1 MQNICLRIP
10 AVISYRLMHR
20 LVFLL
25 GLLWTCCAVAQPANA
40 PLIKLDELAPGMK
53 GEVWTVFRGTKPE
66 PFEVEVTGVVRNA
79 LGPGKSLILCQL
91 TDERVQKMGAV
102 AGMSGSPLYV
112 DGKLAGA
119 LSYQVQKFETVR
131 YAGFTPIGDLLEV
144 GQKSEIYAAQQAN
157 ETGSLTRV
165 HADATD
171 GFRPLSPVFAFGGVA
186 PRVVDWLKPQFAE
199 LGLEVSALGGSTTGN
214 ESALAAS
221 GPLRAGD
228 AVAVA
233 IASGDITLAATG
245 TVSYVNGDQ
254 VVAFGHPML
263 SLGNVSLPMARAEI
277 VTILPSNESSL
288 KVANTGEIIGTIDQ
302 DRLSAVAGRLGPG
315 PEMIPVEI
323 TIASADGGARSLNF
337 RAVRH
342 PQLTPLAIG
351 TGAAQAVLGS
361 NDAGLAN
368 GARLL
373 AEFDFEGD
381 ESVSTE
387 MLFGGAQGVLQGL
400 GDFARDVSALLQNPY
415 ASVFPSAIHVKVV
428 PLEKNPVT
436 TLEYVQLARNS
447 VPAGG
452 TQTITV
458 GWRDFQGNAGREI
471 VSIPIDPAWQGKQLD
486 VVITNG
492 SSLDQLTGRNF
503 VVTAAQLRSF
513 PAYLDYV
520 RQARSSEGLYIAVV
534 ESSRVFI
541 DQSTESRDLPD
552 SVARIAQR
560 ADQNRYQNRTA
571 LNALWETRALT
582 DRLVPGLIRKSFSVD
597 D

>member
-1 MQNICLRIP
+1 
-10 AVISYRLMHR
+10 MHR
-20 LVFLL
+20 IAFLIGLV
-25 GLLWTCCAVAQPANA
+25 CASCAIAQPANA
-40 PLIKLDELAPGMK
+40 PLVELDELTPGMK
-53 GEVWTVFRGTKPE
+53 GEVWTVFRGTEPE
-66 PFEVEVTGVVRNA
+66 PFEVEITGIVRNA

-144 GQKSEIYAAQQAN
+144 GQKSEVYAAQQSN
-157 ETGSLTRV
+157 KTGSLTRV
-165 HADATD
+165 SADTND
-171 GFRPLSPVFAFGGVA
+171 GFRPLSPVFAFGGVS

-199 LGLEVSALGGSTTGN
+199 LGLQVSALGGSTIGSEKSSAAN
-214 ESALAAS
+214 E
-221 GPLRAGD
+221 PLRAGD

-323 TIASADGGARSLNF
+323 TIAPSDGVERSLNF

-368 GARLL
+368 GARLV
-373 AEFDFEGD
+373 AEFEFEGD
-381 ESVSTE
+381 ESVTTE
-387 MLFGGAQGVLQGL
+387 MLFGGVQGVMQGL

-415 ASVFPSAIHVKVV
+415 ASVFPSAIRVKVV
-428 PLEKNPVT
+428 PLDKNPVT
-436 TLEYVQLARNS
+436 TLEYIQFARNT
-447 VPAGG
+447 VPVGG
-452 TQTITV
+452 EQTITI

-471 VSIPIDPAWQGKQLD
+471 VSIPIDPKWQGKQLD

-492 SSLDQLTGRNF
+492 NSLDQLTGRNF
-503 VVTAAQLRSF
+503 VTTSAQLRSF
-513 PAYLDYV
+513 PAYLDFV
-520 RQARSSEGLYIAVV
+520 RQARSSEGLYVAVV

-541 DQSTESRDLPD
+541 DQSVESRDLPD
-552 SVARIAQR
+552 SVSRIAQR

-582 DRLVPGLIRKSFSVD
+582 DRLVPGMLRKTFRVED
-597 D
+597 

>member
-1 MQNICLRIP
+1 MRKSCLRIP
-10 AVISYRLMHR
+10 AGISFPLMHR
-20 LVFLL
+20 LAFIL
-25 GLLWTCCAVAQPANA
+25 GIFWASAAFAQSADA
-40 PLIKLDELAPGMK
+40 PLIKLDELTTGMK

-112 DGKLAGA
+112 EGKLAGA

-144 GQKSEIYAAQQAN
+144 GEKSVVFAAQQNHEA
-157 ETGSLTRV
+157 GSLTRV
-165 HADATD
+165 QADAND

-186 PRVVDWLKPQFAE
+186 PRVVDWLKPQFAAH
-199 LGLEVSALGGSTTGN
+199 GLQVSALGGSTVGN
-214 ESALAAS
+214 DGTLADTE
-221 GPLRAGD
+221 PLRAGD

-245 TVSYVNGDQ
+245 TVSYVSGDQ

-323 TIASADGGARSLNF
+323 TIASGDGPTRSLNF

-368 GARLL
+368 GARLV
-373 AEFDFEGD
+373 AEFEFEGD

-415 ASVFPSAIHVKVV
+415 ASVFPSAIRVNVT

-436 TLEYVQLARNS
+436 TLEYVQLARNA
-447 VPAGG
+447 VPGGG
-452 TQTITV
+452 TQTVTV
-458 GWRDFQGNAGREI
+458 GWRDFQGQAGREI
-471 VSIPIDPAWQGKQLD
+471 VNIPIDPAWQGKQLD

-492 SSLDQLTGRNF
+492 SSLDQMTGRNF
-503 VVTAAQLRSF
+503 VATSAQLRSF
-513 PAYLDYV
+513 PAYLDFV
-520 RQARSSEGLYIAVV
+520 RRARSAEGLYVAVV

-541 DQSTESRDLPD
+541 DQSVESRDLPD

-560 ADQNRYQNRTA
+560 ADQNRYQNRVA
-571 LNALWETRALT
+571 LNAIWETRALT
-582 DRLVPGLIRKSFSVD
+582 DRLVPGLLRKSFRVED
-597 D
+597 